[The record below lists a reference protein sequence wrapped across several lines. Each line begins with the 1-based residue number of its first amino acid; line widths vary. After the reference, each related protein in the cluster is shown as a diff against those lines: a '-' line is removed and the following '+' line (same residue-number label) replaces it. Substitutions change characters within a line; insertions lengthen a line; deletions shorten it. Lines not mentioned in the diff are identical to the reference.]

1 MVSGLRRHRSPIPPG
16 GNGAAPSCVTPVLVL
31 RAYQSVAKETTV
43 TDLLAH
49 WRALSHT
56 PRAEMI
62 RKALEPLVSLE
73 SAPDVAAWFRE
84 HHCTGVPGSSA
95 SCVIAEYLTARTGM
109 AHIVV
114 SGATVRDYDAA
125 GRTLA
130 RIDLPAPLRSFARRF
145 DQGEFSDLIKSG
157 RG

>member
-1 MVSGLRRHRSPIPPG
+1 M
-16 GNGAAPSCVTPVLVL
+16 
-31 RAYQSVAKETTV
+31 

-49 WRALSHT
+49 WRALSVT
-56 PRAEMI
+56 PRANII
-62 RKALEPLVSLE
+62 RKALEPLTTLE
-73 SAPDVAAWFRE
+73 SAPDVAQWFRE
-84 HHCTGVPGSSA
+84 HHCTGVQGSSA
-95 SCVIAEYLTARTGM
+95 SCVIAQYLTARTGM
-109 AHIVV
+109 AHLVV

-145 DQGEFSDLIKSG
+145 DQGDFPDLITSG